1 MNKVWQVAVR
11 EFVATVF
18 TKGFIIGLLL
28 VPIIGGIVAVTLP
41 RLFGNANFSVEGE
54 IAVVDPTG
62 VVLPRVRD
70 SISARRSP
78 VAVNEIVD
86 RARAGGAADV
96 IVDVLGAATRLTLVE
111 LPATADLDEEKEWLN
126 EPAAE
131 NAKHLALI
139 VVHSNAV
146 EPAPGTS
153 NLGSFDLFVPPKQDN
168 RVEIA
173 VQGVMR
179 DAIIDARVDARGLN
193 REELTRVTTIPRVRS
208 VAVGAG
214 GERDSAS
221 GLNIIVPIAFM
232 SLLIIGVMSAGQGML
247 TTTIEEKS
255 NRVIEVL
262 LSAVSP
268 MQLMGGKLL
277 GHMGI
282 SLLAMSLYLAMG
294 MIVLASFSL
303 FGLLDLSLLLY
314 LLIFFLIAFFTIGS
328 LMMAVGSAVND
339 MREAQSLMMPL
350 MMTMIVPW
358 ILWMPIVR
366 DPNSTLALVV
376 SFVPPLSSFGML
388 LRLASSSPPP
398 GWQVWLSIAIGI
410 AGVFACVWITAKVF
424 RIGILMFGKP
434 PDLKTLVK
442 WVRAA

>member
-1 MNKVWQVAVR
+1 MSKIWQVAVR

-18 TKGFIIGLLL
+18 TKGFIIGLLI
-28 VPIIGGIVAVTLP
+28 VPIIGAVVAILGP
-41 RLFGNANFSVEGE
+41 RLFGNARFSVEGE

-62 VVLPRVRD
+62 VVLPRVRE
-70 SISARRSP
+70 SVSARRSP
-78 VAVNEIVD
+78 TAVTEIVE
-86 RARAGGAADV
+86 RARDGGAADV
-96 IVDVLGAATRLTLVE
+96 VVDVLGAATRFTLVE
-111 LPATADLDEEKEWLN
+111 RPATADIEQEKPWLA
-126 EPAAE
+126 EPTAD
-131 NAKHLALI
+131 AKHLALI
-139 VVHSNAV
+139 VVHANAI
-146 EPAPGTS
+146 EPSAGTS
-153 NLGSFDLFVPPKQDN
+153 NLGSYDLYVPAKQDG

-173 VQGVMR
+173 VQGILR
-179 DAIIDARVDARGLN
+179 DAIIDARVAARDLN
-193 REELTRVTTIPRVRS
+193 REELTRVTTVPRVRS
-208 VAVGAG
+208 VAVGAS
-214 GERDSAS
+214 GERDSVS

-282 SLLAMSLYLAMG
+282 SLVAMSLYLGMG

-358 ILWMPIVR
+358 ILWMPITR

-398 GWQVWLSIAIGI
+398 AWQVWLSIAIGI
-410 AGVFACVWITAKVF
+410 VGVFACVWFTAKVF

-434 PDLKTLVK
+434 PDLKTLIR

>member
-1 MNKVWQVAVR
+1 
-11 EFVATVF
+11 
-18 TKGFIIGLLL
+18 
-28 VPIIGGIVAVTLP
+28 
-41 RLFGNANFSVEGE
+41 
-54 IAVVDPTG
+54 
-62 VVLPRVRD
+62 VVLPRVRE

-78 VAVNEIVD
+78 TAVNEIVD
-86 RARAGGAADV
+86 RARNGGAADV
-96 IVDVLGAATRLTLVE
+96 IVDVLGATTRFTLVE
-111 LPATADLDEEKEWLN
+111 LPPTADIEEEKRWLN
-126 EPAAE
+126 EPSDGA
-131 NAKHLALI
+131 AKHLALI
-139 VVHSNAV
+139 VVHANAV
-146 EPAPGTS
+146 APSPGTS
-153 NLGSFDLFVPPKQDN
+153 NFGSFDLYVPPRQDS
-168 RVEIA
+168 RVEIS
-173 VQGVMR
+173 VQGVLR

-214 GERDSAS
+214 GERDSVS

-255 NRVIEVL
+255 NRVMEVL

-328 LMMAVGSAVND
+328 LMMAIGSAVND

-358 ILWMPIVR
+358 ILWMPIIR
-366 DPNSTLALVV
+366 NPNSTLAVVV

-398 GWQVWLSIAIGI
+398 AWQVAASIAIGF
-410 AGVFACVWITAKVF
+410 AGVFACVWFTAKVF

-434 PDLKTLVK
+434 PDLKTLLK